1 MRSSKTGPGS
11 HQSYL
16 CSTSISSK
24 MFRWHPLMV
33 SVRDVTNRISL
44 VLIGNICLYL
54 PVIGR
59 ISLPVSR
66 HLGKHYQ
73 YTGSSGS
80 ADRKPQLQRRFLSCT
95 LLIVCVTSCV
105 QCKRSNAGQKK
116 RASTRKAGQKKR
128 ARRER
133 ESTRN
138 VREEG
143 RFLPSPTFL
152 VLGLSPLV
160 WRCLRLS
167 FT

>member
-73 YTGSSGS
+73 YTGSYGS

-116 RASTRKAGQKKR
+116 GQALGRLDRRRGRGEKERALGTLE
-128 ARRER
+128 RR
-133 ESTRN
+133 
-138 VREEG
+138 VG
-143 RFLPSPTFL
+143 FSPPQPF
-152 VLGLSPLV
+152 
-160 WRCLRLS
+160 
-167 FT
+167 